1 MLSVT
6 LLFLSCRTAP
16 KTPQEKAEALIA
28 AMFEAPKNHTYGY
41 EAGEFGKLDSA
52 YSSYRDDSVY
62 KVFEDSVSYYLDK
75 GTAAFGKVADIGSR
89 TDSTT
94 DKIKKEKLW
103 KQLLAASYSQKMY
116 NDSAHFYSKKAQFIS
131 DHHKPFF
138 TGWKMEHKFRAN
150 NNFGFQAAQQAIF
163 YFDKQLTRV
172 TKSEA
177 VVKPYELH

>member
-1 MLSVT
+1 MSMIPKAKLPDRFFVFWVQPSTENVLLRLRYIPLVLSVT

-75 GTAAFGKVADIGSR
+75 R
-89 TDSTT
+89 NCC
-94 DKIKKEKLW
+94 LW
-103 KQLLAASYSQKMY
+103 KSGRYWLP
-116 NDSAHFYSKKAQFIS
+116 NRFYYRQ
-131 DHHKPFF
+131 
-138 TGWKMEHKFRAN
+138 N
-150 NNFGFQAAQQAIF
+150 
-163 YFDKQLTRV
+163 
-172 TKSEA
+172 
-177 VVKPYELH
+177 